1 MAWLIILTT
10 AAAAFIVVMAAWYHI
25 RPSWVWLPLISAG
38 LAGLVAWAAV
48 YGVMT

>member
-1 MAWLIILTT
+1 MAWLVSLVT
-10 AAAAFIVVMAAWYHI
+10 ASAAFIVVLAAWYHT

-48 YGVMT
+48 YGAMT